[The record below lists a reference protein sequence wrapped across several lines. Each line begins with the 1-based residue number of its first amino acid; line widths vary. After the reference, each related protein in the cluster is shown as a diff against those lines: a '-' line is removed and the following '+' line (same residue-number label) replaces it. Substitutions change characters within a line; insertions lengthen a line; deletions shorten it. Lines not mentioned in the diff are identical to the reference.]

1 MKVCEREQDAK
12 DRTFKG
18 PQGARRRSG
27 KGVRKK
33 SLREEIKTQPLSKA
47 KARGMSNKTEVV
59 PVLDVRKL
67 CRIKTKK
74 EMVMR

>member
-1 MKVCEREQDAK
+1 MLRIEHLKGHKERE
-12 DRTFKG
+12 G
-18 PQGARRRSG
+18 RSG

-59 PVLDVRKL
+59 PVLDVR
-67 CRIKTKK
+67 
-74 EMVMR
+74 ENYAE